1 MVICSVCLEDAFIAA
16 TYRSASLVVSVVQ
29 FQASRYTRAD
39 QIIQLTS
46 KSFSLPFPV
55 VPLTAFKHMFRR
67 LWGAAAQ
74 SFDNRTHLL
83 LRVVNVVHAVW
94 DIPSFVRLNV
104 EHLRPGRRFGK
115 GLRWGVAAV
124 GHRPDH
130 SL

>member
-16 TYRSASLVVSVVQ
+16 TYRSE
-29 FQASRYTRAD
+29 ASRYTRAD

-55 VPLTAFKHMFRR
+55 VPLTTLKHMFRR
-67 LWGAAAQ
+67 LWGAVAQ

-94 DIPSFVRLNV
+94 DMPSFVRLNV
-104 EHLRPGRRFGK
+104 EHLRQKVWKRTQMGSGCS
-115 GLRWGVAAV
+115 GA
-124 GHRPDH
+124 
-130 SL
+130 